1 MKRTLL
7 IGLVLCLALTWCS
20 AESEKAKESD
30 EAMEVDEKG
39 LEKELADLQ
48 EGEAEAPTEKEP
60 GVRMTPTD
68 TVALSRQNQ
77 Y

>member
-1 MKRTLL
+1 
-7 IGLVLCLALTWCS
+7 
-20 AESEKAKESD
+20 
-30 EAMEVDEKG
+30 MEVDEKG